1 MELALFTPGAYI
13 WPLQRSLEAFIA
25 SLGAPARGVASC
37 IDSPLYPAGQP
48 SSVPIS
54 LNPRLDERLARLH
67 RDLYDALLR
76 PHGHYAAADPC
87 FAATFLPDLRGT
99 AAEELLDA
107 FFYYF
112 LGRTGESVT
121 AQAGLSALRAV
132 FFQHEGALPELWL
145 TSARR
150 RLAGWRAGSGTERL
164 ELAAP
169 LSARLGP
176 LAFSLH
182 AALDRPASGP
192 GWLSGEMR
200 RRPDGRVSAQVE
212 WLRHRENETA
222 HAAPAVERE
231 VTVLL
236 CRVFGWDGATVVR
249 GAAA

>member
-25 SLGAPARGVASC
+25 SLGAPASGAASC
-37 IDSPLYPAGQP
+37 LDSPLYPAGQP
-48 SSVPIS
+48 STVPIS

-76 PHGHYAAADPC
+76 PHGHYALSGPC
-87 FAATFLPDLRGT
+87 FAATFLPDLRRT
-99 AAEELLDA
+99 AVDELLDA
-107 FFYYF
+107 FFCFF
-112 LGRTGESVT
+112 LGGTGESVT
-121 AQAGLSALRAV
+121 THAGLSGLRAV

-145 TSARR
+145 GSARR
-150 RLAGWRAGSGTERL
+150 RLAGLRASTGTERL
-164 ELAAP
+164 ELTAP

-182 AALDRPASGP
+182 AALDRPASSP

-200 RRPDGRVSAQVE
+200 RRPDGRVGVHLE
-212 WLRHRENETA
+212 WLRGRENETA
-222 HAAPAVERE
+222 PAGPAVERE
-231 VTVLL
+231 VMLLL